1 MGREGLTITMQQTR
15 TLIDT
20 LGDGYRMVNRRP
32 LLVLLPIAF
41 NIYLWFG
48 TQISFAPLIDRLV
61 GLIERMQPSSASAES
76 TMFDSLRMLDMRY
89 PLAMLNA
96 LPSLPTALLI
106 GKAGSGAPINID
118 SVGGAFLAFL
128 GVNLLTFVFSAIFL
142 ARLSGIVRNEAQPF
156 RESISRTVRVGLTML
171 GTAGVFAAVGIA
183 LLLPFVVFSS
193 ILMALSQGLGLF
205 MLSLL
210 VAALFW
216 AQIYLGFT
224 NEAISIGGLG
234 PLRAIHASFNI
245 VRHHFWGTIGLLL
258 LGYVIWY
265 GFAAVWNSLSGSQ
278 IGVALAI
285 IGSAY
290 IGCGIEAARMIFIQ
304 DRLQRWQAGQQN

>member
-1 MGREGLTITMQQTR
+1 MGRVGLTITMQQTR

-48 TQISFAPLIDRLV
+48 TQISFAPLIDRLI
-61 GLIERMQPSSASAES
+61 GLMERMQPSSTPADP
-76 TMFDSLRMLDMRY
+76 TLFTNLRMLDMRY
-89 PLAMLNA
+89 PLAVLNA
-96 LPSLPTALLI
+96 LPALPTALLI
-106 GKAGSGAPINID
+106 GKAGSGAAINID

-128 GVNLLTFVFSAIFL
+128 GVNLLTFVFSTIFL
-142 ARLSGIVRNEAQPF
+142 ARMSGVVRDEAQPL
-156 RESISRTVRVGLTML
+156 RETLSRTVRVGLTML
-171 GTAGVFAAVGIA
+171 GTAGIFLAVGIA

-210 VAALFW
+210 IAALFW

-224 NEAISIGGLG
+224 NEAISVGGLG

-245 VRHHFWGTIGLLL
+245 VRRHFWGSIGLLIIR
-258 LGYVIWY
+258 YVIWY

-290 IGCGIEAARMIFIQ
+290 IGCGLEAARMIFIQ
-304 DRLQRWQAGQQN
+304 DRLQRLQTGQQN